1 VESDEMDRVLVIDDE
16 PGISELICEVLG
28 RIGYTVETADNGTD
42 GLRWLES
49 ADFDLVVT
57 DICMP
62 DVSGDFIV
70 RYIRNSN
77 RAITPV
83 IGISGT
89 PWLLEGVDFD
99 AVLPKPFSLQTLAD
113 TVKKVKKKGKCTVH

>member
-28 RIGYTVETADNGTD
+28 RIGYTVEIADNGTD
-42 GLRWLES
+42 GLRWLAS

-57 DICMP
+57 DMCMP

-70 RYIRNSN
+70 RHIRNSD
-77 RAITPV
+77 RSITPV

-113 TVKKVKKKGKCTVH
+113 TVKKIKKKGDCTVH